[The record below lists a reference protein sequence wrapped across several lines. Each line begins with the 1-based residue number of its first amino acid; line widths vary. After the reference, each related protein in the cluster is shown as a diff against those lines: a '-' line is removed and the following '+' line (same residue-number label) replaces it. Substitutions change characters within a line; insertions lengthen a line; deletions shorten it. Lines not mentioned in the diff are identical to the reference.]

1 MIGVNIFNLNNNNK
15 IRTKKENQIYW
26 ENIKIIYDIFNAII
40 SNEKMD
46 PNILKHYIKY
56 DFLNKL
62 INIFKS
68 DNEDEKE
75 MLKTIISKLY
85 SKLSSRRKLIRGVIF
100 NYFNFGVI
108 TLNKINGAVDL
119 LDVMENIISQFSIPL
134 KDEYINIFDNLL
146 IPLHKM
152 KKCYK
157 YFDNLNRC
165 ILLFLEKDS
174 NLAYNLLENLYA
186 FFPSHNY
193 KVKNLFLEEI
203 IMILEY
209 IDIKKI
215 EKNFDKLM
223 RVLVDSFLNFNNDL
237 KNKALSF
244 FENKIFISIIN
255 INTKISFNIIVPFM
269 SYLPAWDKESKSSLN
284 KINQNLKKMNLLDY
298 NNALKKIKEIEF
310 NKYSI
315 VDNTFINKNNTN
327 EKKDITEILSEY
339 FEKLKL
345 EEEFDENFG
354 ICPITR
360 DYMKDPV
367 ICPSGN
373 YYDKSAILNWLKD
386 HDTEPL
392 TRQHLTPEML
402 KEDEEYKRKIIHY
415 RIKFNK

>member
-75 MLKTIISKLY
+75 ILKTIISKLY

-152 KKCYK
+152 KKCYQ

-339 FEKLKL
+339 FEKLNL
-345 EEEFDENFG
+345 EEEFDENF
-354 ICPITR
+354 
-360 DYMKDPV
+360 V
-367 ICPSGN
+367 I
-373 YYDKSAILNWLKD
+373 
-386 HDTEPL
+386 
-392 TRQHLTPEML
+392 
-402 KEDEEYKRKIIHY
+402 
-415 RIKFNK
+415 

>member
-1 MIGVNIFNLNNNNK
+1 
-15 IRTKKENQIYW
+15 
-26 ENIKIIYDIFNAII
+26 
-40 SNEKMD
+40 
-46 PNILKHYIKY
+46 
-56 DFLNKL
+56 
-62 INIFKS
+62 
-68 DNEDEKE
+68 
-75 MLKTIISKLY
+75 
-85 SKLSSRRKLIRGVIF
+85 
-100 NYFNFGVI
+100 
-108 TLNKINGAVDL
+108 
-119 LDVMENIISQFSIPL
+119 
-134 KDEYINIFDNLL
+134 
-146 IPLHKM
+146 
-152 KKCYK
+152 
-157 YFDNLNRC
+157 
-165 ILLFLEKDS
+165 LEKDS

-193 KVKNLFLEEI
+193 KVKNLFFEEI

-402 KEDEEYKRKIIHY
+402 KEDEEYKRQIIHY